1 MKNICIITNDDPLK
15 QPRVLRQ
22 LKYFT
27 SLNNQFCIFLVSNSK
42 VKEYSVINY
51 ELDRFSFLK
60 NFIRILLF
68 LKTKNY
74 ENYFWTKKNKDLAKN
89 LLKVK
94 FDLIIVHGIRNIL
107 LGQKIARGAKIL
119 FDAHEYYPENFS
131 DNFLWNFTFKGYYK
145 YLCEKYLEKVDYVIT
160 VSPGILEE
168 YKKNFNIKDIEL
180 ITNATY
186 YKNLEPS
193 KVNKDHIKLIH
204 HGDCSSSRKLELMI
218 EAARYFNKNIHLYLM
233 LVVSKSY
240 KLYYKKLLK
249 MAEKVN
255 NVHFI
260 EPVPTDKIVDKINS
274 FDIGLV
280 FIPPTNLN
288 LKYVLANKFFE
299 FIQARLML
307 ITGPSIELVKYID
320 KYNLGKYTTS
330 FEPKELAKLINNLTA
345 NEIEKYKNNVNSCA
359 FELSDEQEN
368 YSKLDTIFR
377 KLLNN

>member
-27 SLNNQFCIFLVSNSK
+27 SLNNQFCVYLISNSK
-42 VKEYSVINY
+42 VREYPVINY
-51 ELDRFSFLK
+51 ELERFSILK
-60 NFIRILLF
+60 NFIRIF
-68 LKTKNY
+68 LYIKTKNY
-74 ENYFWTKKNKDLAKN
+74 ENYFWTKKNKNLAKN

-131 DNFLWNFTFKGYYK
+131 DNFWWRFSFKDYYHYLCKK
-145 YLCEKYLEKVDYVIT
+145 YLNKTDYVIT
-160 VSPGILEE
+160 VSQGILEE
-168 YKKNFNIKDIEL
+168 YKRNFNVKNIEL
-180 ITNATY
+180 ITNAKN
-186 YKNLEPS
+186 YKDIEPS
-193 KVNKDHIKLIH
+193 KVNESHIKLIH

-218 EAARYFNKNIHLYLM
+218 EAAKYFNRNLHLHLM
-233 LVVSKSY
+233 LVVSRGY
-240 KLYYKKLLK
+240 EFYFKKLK
-249 MAEKVN
+249 RMADKLE

-260 EPVPTDKIVDKINS
+260 EPVPPDKIIDKINS

-280 FIPPTNLN
+280 FVPPTNIN
-288 LKYVLANKFFE
+288 LKYGLGNKFFE
-299 FIQARLML
+299 YIQARLML
-307 ITGPSIELVKYID
+307 ITGPSIEMVKYID

-330 FEPKELAKLINNLTA
+330 FEPKELAQLVNNLTA
-345 NEIEKYKNNVNSCA
+345 NEIEEYKNNVNSCA